1 MSSHTPSP
9 GVLETVVTDE
19 DLLNPDASTHASRG
33 EDVPALSKQVMKA
46 YRRAMKA
53 GKARDAKSCQI
64 CAVQRA
70 KREGTDPPFEPVIIE
85 ESATK
90 VQMSLSDF

>member
-1 MSSHTPSP
+1 MDIHSPSP
-9 GVLETVVTDE
+9 EVLETVVTDE
-19 DLLNPDASTHASRG
+19 LLEKDVSTHASHG

-53 GKARDAKSCQI
+53 GKAQDARARRI
-64 CAVQRA
+64 CAVLRA
-70 KREGTDPPFEPVIIE
+70 KREGTDPPVEPVVRE
-85 ESATK
+85 EPVAK